1 MIGGTTVNATLCRV
15 CSRGPVRG
23 LDEYDECS
31 SENESLMT
39 KRSSPV

>member
-15 CSRGPVRG
+15 CSRGHGWG
-23 LDEYDECS
+23 LDEYDKCS
-31 SENESLMT
+31 SENESLIA